1 MTKNTS
7 AARFWSLSPLGPA
20 ASSPVGLESLG
31 PSPPRPAAQGTD
43 GEGTRPYKAGSSGVS
58 SHPCRPGPPTRRP
71 RRRAPREGTRPTG
84 RARGVFPVHPIGVG
98 MVVAG
103 HPSLRTGL
111 ADFPHPALH
120 PSPPR
125 LAAQGTDGETPSLPT
140 CRYRPSRP
148 LGPAASSPVGLESLG
163 PSPLRLAAQ
172 GADGETPSLP
182 NCQTAMPRAG
192 RQRGNQRRGEGRTAQ
207 QSRKQQKTAERR
219 FRKKQQRALG

>member
-43 GEGTRPYKAGSSGVS
+43 GEGTRP
-58 SHPCRPGPPTRRP
+58 
-71 RRRAPREGTRPTG
+71 TG

-111 ADFPHPALH
+111 ADVPHPALH
-120 PSPPR
+120 PAPPR
-125 LAAQGTDGETPSLPT
+125 LAAQGT
-140 CRYRPSRP
+140 
-148 LGPAASSPVGLESLG
+148 
-163 PSPLRLAAQ
+163 
-172 GADGETPSLP
+172 DGETPSLP

-207 QSRKQQKTAERR
+207 QSGKQRNEDSGKSSSGLWGDTRITPPKPAGPSPHGDESGDG
-219 FRKKQQRALG
+219 LTIPS